1 MSTQPSFRCIGRSTS
16 SQQTQALGSAMAD
29 CTLRSDLIALIGELG
44 TGKTQFVKGLAAG
57 LGLHPNDV
65 VSPTFVLVR
74 EHELPDSAAAGKPS
88 VLVHIDA
95 YRLGGDDD
103 LESIGWDADL
113 AEPAS
118 QGRRDALVVVEWA
131 DRLGPIG
138 PSRLEIHLQHNGD
151 DTRIIHGRPFGNWK
165 SRIEQL
171 SSVWQSILEADEP
184 DAEPGRC
191 ASCDRPVFGQTP
203 IFPFCSERC
212 RLVDLSRWIRGDYRI
227 SRPIE
232 QSDLEEE

>member
-1 MSTQPSFRCIGRSTS
+1 MSAHPSYRCTGRSS
-16 SQQTQALGSAMAD
+16 SEQQTQALGSALAD
-29 CTLRSDLIALIGELG
+29 CTLRSDLIGLIGELG
-44 TGKTQFVKGLAAG
+44 TGKTQFVKGLASGMG
-57 LGLHPNDV
+57 LDPSDV

-74 EHELPDSAAAGKPS
+74 EHELPEAAAEGKPS

-103 LESIGWDADL
+103 LESIGWEADL

-131 DRLGPIG
+131 DRIRPIG
-138 PSRLEIHLQHNGD
+138 PNRLEIHFQHDGD
-151 DTRIIHGRPFGNWK
+151 DTRIIQARPLGNWK
-165 SRIEQL
+165 SRADQL
-171 SSVWQSILEADEP
+171 SSLWQDMLEAEAP
-184 DAEPGRC
+184 DAEPTRC
-191 ASCDRPVFGQTP
+191 PSCNKPVVEQSSE
-203 IFPFCSERC
+203 FPFCGERC
-212 RLVDLSRWIRGDYRI
+212 RLVDLNRWIQGDYRI